1 MSAAVFVLLAA
12 AGAALVVQNLLMTR
26 ISADASTILIPL
38 VMNSAVG
45 LVLLLT
51 LLIGRAGLPGIHEA
65 VAALRFW
72 SLLPGLLGSFFVF
85 ASILGYQRLGATAT
99 IATLVASQLV
109 VGLLVDMMKSGGI
122 RGYET
127 AIAGAVLL
135 GTGAILVTSR
145 PS

>member
-1 MSAAVFVLLAA
+1 MSVAVFALLAA
-12 AGAALVVQNLLMTR
+12 AGAALVAQNLLMTR

-45 LVLLLT
+45 LVLLLA
-51 LLIGRAGLPGIHEA
+51 LLVGRSGLPGIHEA
-65 VAALRFW
+65 IASFKFW

-109 VGLLVDMMKSGGI
+109 VGLLVDIAKSGGI

-127 AIAGAVLL
+127 AMAGAVLL
-135 GTGAILVTSR
+135 ATGAVLITSR